1 MAPAPPRPRPR
12 WPIGARCPDWRR
24 RYPFTGPPSTGAEV
38 GQVAREG
45 PGWTSP
51 PWTRSSARSPLE
63 APTRNLQESP
73 GSTAD
78 AFSAV
83 QTHFS
88 LDGVPCAQRLLGP
101 RARPACPVPGIL
113 RPLTGPSPPLRTPF
127 WRPSRAQDPNPAWQ
141 PQFSASREGTRPY
154 GATRVFSLQLYP
166 SELSASKS
174 PERRQ
179 EPPRS

>member
-1 MAPAPPRPRPR
+1 MAPGPAPAPPPLANRGPLPWLTAPLPVHGAAQHRR
-12 WPIGARCPDWRR
+12 WGERARA
-24 RYPFTGPPSTGAEV
+24 GPAL
-38 GQVAREG
+38 RG
-45 PGWTSP
+45 PG
-51 PWTRSSARSPLE
+51 PLP
-63 APTRNLQESP
+63 AHHSRHPRGTLQESP

-101 RARPACPVPGIL
+101 RARPACPVSGIL

-127 WRPSRAQDPNPAWQ
+127 WRPFRAQDPNPAWQ